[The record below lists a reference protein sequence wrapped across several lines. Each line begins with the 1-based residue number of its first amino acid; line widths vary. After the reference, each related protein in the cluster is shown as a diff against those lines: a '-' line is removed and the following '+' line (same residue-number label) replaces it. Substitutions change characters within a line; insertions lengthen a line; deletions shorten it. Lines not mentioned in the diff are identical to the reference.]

1 MSLAALS
8 QTETFNNMVTTTLK
22 NIEPLLVPQIYEL
35 SALLNHFRTTGKIKM
50 LDGGLQI
57 GIGVVGAEN
66 PNFEWYNGSAIAAD
80 DEAEQF
86 TRALYDWALARVAVK
101 ISDEDVDL
109 NSGKSQ
115 INNLLQELI
124 ENAKRTMAAQMD
136 DALHGTRGG
145 ANEILGLGNIVTEA
159 TGVSLGGLSPS
170 TNDYWDNVRIT
181 SGVTFWA
188 SAALP
193 GNLVPAGLLPAYMD
207 MVEFVP
213 ATERDG
219 IIIVTTPDI
228 FAGYESSLEGIAQL
242 QLTDARK
249 GKLGFG
255 LDEDALTYKGHPF
268 IYSNS
273 AEAEAVRMINTNFL
287 KLAVHSKR
295 NFAWDPARTY
305 PNAHATVSYCRFMGQ
320 LITNMRRAHAGIFNV
335 VADT

>member
-1 MSLAALS
+1 MALS
-8 QTETFNNMVTTTLK
+8 ALVQTETFNNMVTTTLK
-22 NIEPLLVPQIYEL
+22 NIEPMLVPQIYAL
-35 SALLNHFRTTGKIKM
+35 SSLLNHFKTTGKIKM

-57 GIGVVGAEN
+57 GVGVVGEEN
-66 PNFEWYNGSAIAAD
+66 PNFEWYNGSTVAAD
-80 DEAEQF
+80 DESEQF
-86 TRALYDWALARVAVK
+86 TRALYDWALARIAVK
-101 ISDEDVDL
+101 ISDEDIDL

-115 INNLLQELI
+115 INNLLLELI
-124 ENAKRTMAAQMD
+124 ENAKRTVAAEIDQ
-136 DALHGTRGG
+136 ALHGTRTA
-145 ANEILGLGNIVTEA
+145 ANQLLGIGNFVTEA
-159 TGVSLGGLSPS
+159 TGVSVGGLSPT
-170 TNDYWDNVRIT
+170 TNTYWDNVRIT
-181 SGVTFWA
+181 SGVDFWA

-193 GNLVPAGLLPAYMD
+193 GNLVSAGLLPAYMD

-213 ATERDG
+213 ATERD
-219 IIIVTTPDI
+219 IIIITTPDI

-268 IYSNS
+268 IYSNN
-273 AEAEAVRMINTNFL
+273 AEAEAVRMINTRYL
-287 KLAVHSKR
+287 WLAVHSKR

-320 LITNMRRAHAGIFNV
+320 LVTNMRRAHAGIFNV